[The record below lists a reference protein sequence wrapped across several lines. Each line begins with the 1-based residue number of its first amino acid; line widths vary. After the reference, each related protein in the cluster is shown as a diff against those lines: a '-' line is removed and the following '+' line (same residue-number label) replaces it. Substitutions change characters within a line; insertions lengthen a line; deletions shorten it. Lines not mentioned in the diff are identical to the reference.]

1 MGLDDMTVEDLR
13 ILLECEYLHEHE
25 KAEVINELVER
36 GYVEFV
42 GVEYY
47 H

>member
-1 MGLDDMTVEDLR
+1 MELGNMTVEDLK
-13 ILLECEYLHEHE
+13 ILLQCDYLLEEE
-25 KAEVINELVER
+25 KVEIINELVER
-36 GYVEFV
+36 GHVEFI